1 MAPLLGMVFIM
12 FDGNYR
18 YSQFILSLSKIC
30 RHYICFNCTCC
41 RLWKAAGRGGG
52 GKLTYLDQ
60 DVFVVD
66 SCYTN
71 DPKRATTIVP
81 EHAIKFRNKKVCL
94 QLMYIICWFVSVH
107 KESDAKLILN
117 LYKLT
122 FFDRT
127 FYLIRCKRI
136 SPNVAKL

>member
-1 MAPLLGMVFIM
+1 MTVTIDIHNSFWVWAKSVGIIFALIVHVAGCGRRLG
-12 FDGNYR
+12 G
-18 YSQFILSLSKIC
+18 
-30 RHYICFNCTCC
+30 
-41 RLWKAAGRGGG
+41 GGG

-94 QLMYIICWFVSVH
+94 
-107 KESDAKLILN
+107 
-117 LYKLT
+117 
-122 FFDRT
+122 
-127 FYLIRCKRI
+127 
-136 SPNVAKL
+136 

>member
-1 MAPLLGMVFIM
+1 MFLKFVLKLNPLRLQKRHHKFKMAPLLGMVFIM

-52 GKLTYLDQ
+52 KLTYLDQ

-71 DPKRATTIVP
+71 DRKRATTIVP

-94 QLMYIICWFVSVH
+94 
-107 KESDAKLILN
+107 
-117 LYKLT
+117 
-122 FFDRT
+122 
-127 FYLIRCKRI
+127 
-136 SPNVAKL
+136 

>member
-1 MAPLLGMVFIM
+1 MLQAVEG
-12 FDGNYR
+12 G
-18 YSQFILSLSKIC
+18 
-30 RHYICFNCTCC
+30 
-41 RLWKAAGRGGG
+41 WEGGGG

-94 QLMYIICWFVSVH
+94 
-107 KESDAKLILN
+107 
-117 LYKLT
+117 
-122 FFDRT
+122 
-127 FYLIRCKRI
+127 
-136 SPNVAKL
+136 